1 MIDILRAGLLTTV
14 QDLGR
19 TGQRE
24 FGVASGGAIDP
35 LACIVANRL
44 TGNELNAATLEITMG
59 TCALRFSSATVV
71 ALTGAD
77 CHADLDGVPVWS
89 WWRFPVA
96 RGQTLTLRPS
106 RFGMRTYLA
115 VAGGIDVPVALG
127 SCSTDLA
134 AGFGG
139 HEGRALRDGDR
150 LGIGKGGEGGKG
162 HASADTRNVAPLG
175 VRPPLWLSDPLA
187 HRVRVLP
194 GPEYDDFTAATHKTF
209 WENPWQVTPNSNRM
223 GYRLAGPEALSRKK
237 NRANDLPSHGVLPGV
252 IQVPPSGQPIILLAD
267 AQTTGGYPKIGTVI
281 SADLWRLGQARLGS
295 TLYFSEC
302 TQAEAREAW
311 REQLRYLAQIER
323 ALAWH
328 DRGILDTPRRPAI
341 TRKR

>member
-1 MIDILRAGLLTTV
+1 MIDIQRAGLLTTV

-19 TGQRE
+19 PRQRE
-24 FGVASGGAIDP
+24 YGVASGGAVDS
-35 LACIVANRL
+35 LACTVANRL
-44 TGNELNAATLEITMG
+44 VGNDLNAATLEITMG
-59 TCALRFSSATVV
+59 ACVLRFSAATLV

-77 CHADLDGVPVWS
+77 CHADLDGTPVWS

-96 RGQTLTLRPS
+96 RGQTLTLRPA

-115 VAGGIDVPVALG
+115 VAGGIDVPETLG
-127 SCSTDLA
+127 SRSTDLA

-139 HEGRALRDGDR
+139 FEGRALRDGDR
-150 LGIGKGGEGGKG
+150 IAIG
-162 HASADTRNVAPLG
+162 HAGAAVRHVEPLG
-175 VRPPLWLSDPLA
+175 VRPPVWLSDPLA

-194 GPEYDDFTAATHKTF
+194 GPEYDDFTAATHKRF

-223 GYRLAGPEALSRKK
+223 GYRLSGPEPLERKK
-237 NRANDLPSHGVLPGV
+237 NRSHDLLSHGVLPGV

-281 SADLWRLGQARLGS
+281 SADLWRLGQARLGG

-302 TQAEAREAW
+302 SAAEAREAL

-328 DRGILDTPRRPAI
+328 DRGILNTPRVPAI

>member
-19 TGQRE
+19 SRLRE
-24 FGVASGGAIDP
+24 FGIASGGAVDA
-35 LACIVANRL
+35 LACAVANRL
-44 TGNELNAATLEITMG
+44 AGNDPNAATLEITMG
-59 TCALRFSSATVV
+59 ACVLRFASATLV
-71 ALTGAD
+71 ALAGAD

-96 RGQTLTLRPS
+96 RGQTLTLRPA

-115 VAGGIDVPVALG
+115 VAGGVDVPETLG
-127 SCSTDLA
+127 SRSTDLA

-139 HEGRALRDGDR
+139 FEGRALRDGDR
-150 LGIGKGGEGGKG
+150 IAIGQP
-162 HASADTRNVAPLG
+162 SAAARKAAPLG
-175 VRPPLWLSDPLA
+175 VRPPVWLSDPLA

-194 GPEYDDFTAATHKTF
+194 GPEYDDFMAASHKGF
-209 WENPWQVTPNSNRM
+209 WEHPWHVTPNSNRM
-223 GYRLAGPEALSRKK
+223 GYRLSGPEPLARKK
-237 NRANDLPSHGVLPGV
+237 NRNHDLLSHGVLPGV
-252 IQVPPSGQPIILLAD
+252 IQVPPSGQPIILMAD
-267 AQTTGGYPKIGTVI
+267 AQTTGGYPKIGVVI

-302 TQAEAREAW
+302 SGAEAREALH
-311 REQLRYLAQIER
+311 EQRRYLAQIER

-328 DRGILDTPRRPAI
+328 DHGILTTSRRPAI
-341 TRKR
+341 SRKA

>member
-1 MIDILRAGLLTTV
+1 MIDIQRAGLLTTV

-19 TGQRE
+19 PRQRE
-24 FGVASGGAIDP
+24 FGVASGGAVDP
-35 LACIVANRL
+35 LACAVANRL
-44 TGNELNAATLEITMG
+44 VGNDPNTATLEITMG
-59 TCALRFSSATVV
+59 ACVLRFSAATLV

-77 CHADLDGVPVWS
+77 CHADLDGTPVWS

-96 RGQTLTLRPS
+96 RGQTLTLRPA

-115 VAGGIDVPVALG
+115 VAGGIDVPETLG
-127 SCSTDLA
+127 SRSTDLA

-139 HEGRALRDGDR
+139 FEGRALRDGDR
-150 LGIGKGGEGGKG
+150 IALG
-162 HASADTRNVAPLG
+162 HASAAIRHVEPLG
-175 VRPPLWLSDPLA
+175 VRPPLWLPDPLA
-187 HRVRVLP
+187 QHIRVLP
-194 GPEYDDFTAATHKTF
+194 GPEYDDFTAAAQKHF

-223 GYRLAGPEALSRKK
+223 GYRLSGPEPLARKK
-237 NRANDLPSHGVLPGV
+237 NRSHDLLSHGVLPGV

-281 SADLWRLGQARLGS
+281 TADLWRLGQARLGS

-302 TQAEAREAW
+302 SAAEAREAL

-328 DRGILDTPRRPAI
+328 DRGILTTPRVPAV

>member
-1 MIDILRAGLLTTV
+1 MIDIHRAGLLTTV

-19 TGQRE
+19 TGMRA
-24 FGVASGGAIDP
+24 FGVAGGGAVDP
-35 LACIVANRL
+35 LACAVANRL
-44 TGNELNAATLEITMG
+44 VGNPLNAATLEITMG
-59 TCALRFSSATVV
+59 ACVLRFTSATLVS
-71 ALTGAD
+71 LTGAD
-77 CHADLDGVPVWS
+77 CHADLDGTPVWS
-89 WWRFPVA
+89 WWRFPVS

-106 RFGMRTYLA
+106 RVGMRTYLA
-115 VAGGIDVPVALG
+115 VAGGIDVPETLG
-127 SCSTDLA
+127 SRSTDLA

-139 HEGRALRDGDR
+139 FAGRALRDGDR
-150 LGIGKGGEGGKG
+150 IAIAHPGAAAR
-162 HASADTRNVAPLG
+162 HAAPLG
-175 VRPPLWLSDPLA
+175 VRPPLWLSDPLVQ
-187 HRVRVLP
+187 RVRVLP
-194 GPEYDDFTAATHKTF
+194 GPEYDDFTAAAQKHL
-209 WENPWQVTPNSNRM
+209 WETPWQVTPNSNRM
-223 GYRLAGPEALSRKK
+223 GYRLSGPEPLARKK
-237 NRANDLPSHGVLPGV
+237 NRSQDLLSHGVLPGV

-302 TQAEAREAW
+302 SAAEAREAW

-328 DRGILDTPRRPAI
+328 DSGVLATPRVAAI

>member
-1 MIDILRAGLLTTV
+1 MIDIQRAGLLTTV

-19 TGQRE
+19 TRQRE
-24 FGVASGGAIDP
+24 FGVASGGAVDP
-35 LACIVANRL
+35 LACAVANRL
-44 TGNELNAATLEITMG
+44 VGNALSAATLEITMG
-59 TCALRFSSATVV
+59 TCVVRFSTATLV

-77 CHADLDGVPVWS
+77 CHADLDGTPVWS

-96 RGQTLTLRPS
+96 RGQTLTLRPA

-115 VAGGIDVPVALG
+115 VAGGIDVPETLG
-127 SCSTDLA
+127 SRSTDLA

-139 HEGRALRDGDR
+139 FEGRALRDGDR
-150 LGIGKGGEGGKG
+150 IGIGRANAALRKVE
-162 HASADTRNVAPLG
+162 PLG

-187 HRVRVLP
+187 QRVRVLP
-194 GPEYDDFTAATHKTF
+194 GPEYDDFTAATHKSF

-223 GYRLAGPEALSRKK
+223 GYRLAGPEPLARKK
-237 NRANDLPSHGVLPGV
+237 NRSHDLLSHGVLPGV

-281 SADLWRLGQARLGS
+281 TADLWRLGQARLGS

-302 TQAEAREAW
+302 SAAEAREAL

-328 DRGILDTPRRPAI
+328 DRGILHTPRVPAI

>member
-24 FGVASGGAIDP
+24 FGVASGGAVDP
-35 LACIVANRL
+35 LACAVANRL
-44 TGNELNAATLEITMG
+44 AGNELNAATLEITMG
-59 TCALRFSSATVV
+59 ACTLRFTSSTLV

-77 CHADLDGVPVWS
+77 CHAELDGTPVWS

-115 VAGGIDVPVALG
+115 VAGGIDVPETLG
-127 SCSTDLA
+127 SRSTDLA

-139 HEGRALRDGDR
+139 FGGRALRDGDR
-150 LGIGKGGEGGKG
+150 IAIG
-162 HASADTRNVAPLG
+162 HASAEARKAAALG

-194 GPEYDDFTAATHKTF
+194 GPEYDDFTAATHKQF

-223 GYRLAGPEALSRKK
+223 GYRLAGPEPLARKK
-237 NRANDLPSHGVLPGV
+237 NRMNDLLSHGVLPGV

-302 TQAEAREAW
+302 TVTEAREAW

-328 DRGILDTPRRPAI
+328 DRGILKAPRMPALS
-341 TRKR
+341 RKR

>member
-1 MIDILRAGLLTTV
+1 MIDIQRAGLLTTV

-19 TGQRE
+19 PRQRE
-24 FGVASGGAIDP
+24 FGVASGGAVDP
-35 LACIVANRL
+35 LACAVANRL
-44 TGNELNAATLEITMG
+44 VGNDLSAATLEITMG
-59 TCALRFSSATVV
+59 TCVMRFSAATLV

-77 CHADLDGVPVWS
+77 CHADLDGTPVWS

-96 RGQTLTLRPS
+96 RGQTLTLRPA

-115 VAGGIDVPVALG
+115 VAGGVDVPETLG
-127 SCSTDLA
+127 SRSTDLA

-139 HEGRALRDGDR
+139 FEGRALHDGDR
-150 LGIGKGGEGGKG
+150 IAIGR
-162 HASADTRNVAPLG
+162 ASAAVRHVEPLG

-187 HRVRVLP
+187 QRVRVLP
-194 GPEYDDFTAATHKTF
+194 GPEYDDFTAATHKSF

-223 GYRLAGPEALSRKK
+223 GYRLAGPEPLTRKK
-237 NRANDLPSHGVLPGV
+237 NRSHDLLSHGVLPGV

-302 TQAEAREAW
+302 SAAEAREAL

-328 DRGILDTPRRPAI
+328 DRGILTTPRVPAI

>member
-1 MIDILRAGLLTTV
+1 MIDIQRAGLLTTV

-19 TGQRE
+19 TRQRA
-24 FGVASGGAIDP
+24 FGVASGGALDP
-35 LACIVANRL
+35 LACAVANRL
-44 TGNELNAATLEITMG
+44 VGNDRNTATLEITMG
-59 TCALRFSSATVV
+59 TCVMRFTSATLV

-77 CHADLDGVPVWS
+77 CHADLDGTPVWS

-96 RGQTLTLRPS
+96 KGQTLTLRPS

-115 VAGGIDVPVALG
+115 VAGGIDVPETLG
-127 SCSTDLA
+127 SRSTDLNG
-134 AGFGG
+134 GFGG
-139 HEGRALRDGDR
+139 FEGRALHDGDR
-150 LGIGKGGEGGKG
+150 IAIG
-162 HASADTRNVAPLG
+162 HPSATARKAEPLG

-194 GPEYDDFTAATHKTF
+194 GPEYDDFTSVTHKSF

-223 GYRLAGPEALSRKK
+223 GYRLAGPEPLARKK
-237 NRANDLPSHGVLPGV
+237 NRMHDLLSHGVLPGV
-252 IQVPPSGQPIILLAD
+252 VQVPPSGQPIILLAD

-281 SADLWRLGQARLGS
+281 TADLWRLGQARLGS

-302 TQAEAREAW
+302 TAAEAREAL
-311 REQLRYLAQIER
+311 REQLRYLDQIER

-328 DRGILDTPRRPAI
+328 DRGILSTPKVAAI
-341 TRKR
+341 TRKRT

>member
-1 MIDILRAGLLTTV
+1 VIDILRAGLLTTV

-35 LACIVANRL
+35 LACAVANRL
-44 TGNELNAATLEITMG
+44 AGNEPNAATLEITMG
-59 TCALRFSSATVV
+59 ACTLRFASSTLV

-77 CHADLDGVPVWS
+77 CHAELDGTPVWS

-96 RGQTLTLRPS
+96 RGQTLTLRAS

-115 VAGGIDVPVALG
+115 VAGGIDVPETLG
-127 SCSTDLA
+127 SRSTDLA

-139 HEGRALRDGDR
+139 FEGRALRDGDR
-150 LGIGKGGEGGKG
+150 IAIG
-162 HASADTRNVAPLG
+162 HASAEARKATALG

-194 GPEYDDFTAATHKTF
+194 GPEYDDFTAATHKQF

-223 GYRLAGPEALSRKK
+223 GYRLAGPEPLARKK
-237 NRANDLPSHGVLPGV
+237 NRMNDLLSHGVLPGV
-252 IQVPPSGQPIILLAD
+252 IQVPPSGQPIILVAD

-302 TQAEAREAW
+302 TATEAREAW

-328 DRGILDTPRRPAI
+328 DRGILKAPRTPAVS
-341 TRKR
+341 RKR

>member
-1 MIDILRAGLLTTV
+1 VIDILRAGLLTTV

-24 FGVASGGAIDP
+24 FGVASGGAVDP
-35 LACIVANRL
+35 LACAVANRL
-44 TGNELNAATLEITMG
+44 AGNELSAATLEITMG
-59 TCALRFSSATVV
+59 ACAIRFSSATIV

-96 RGQTLTLRPS
+96 RGQTLTLRPA

-127 SCSTDLA
+127 SRSTDLA

-139 HEGRALRDGDR
+139 HEGRALHDGDR
-150 LGIGKGGEGGKG
+150 LAIG
-162 HASADTRNVAPLG
+162 HASTDIHKVGPLG

-223 GYRLAGPEALSRKK
+223 GYRLAGPEALARKK
-237 NRANDLPSHGVLPGV
+237 NRAHDLPSHGVLPGV
-252 IQVPPSGQPIILLAD
+252 VQVPPSGQPIILLAD

-328 DRGILDTPRRPAI
+328 DRGILDTSRRPAI
-341 TRKR
+341 SRKR

>member
-35 LACIVANRL
+35 LACAVANRL
-44 TGNELNAATLEITMG
+44 VGNDLNAATLEITMG

-96 RGQTLTLRPS
+96 RGQTLTLRPA

-127 SCSTDLA
+127 SRSTDLA

-139 HEGRALRDGDR
+139 HEGRALHDGDR
-150 LGIGKGGEGGKG
+150 LSIG
-162 HASADTRNVAPLG
+162 HASAATHNVGPLG

-223 GYRLAGPEALSRKK
+223 GYRLAGPEALARKK
-237 NRANDLPSHGVLPGV
+237 NRAHDLPSHGVLPGV

-328 DRGILDTPRRPAI
+328 DRGILDTSRRPAI
-341 TRKR
+341 SRKR